1 MAEGNIV
8 LLESGSVGGV
18 VVVLAVV
25 GPVEP
30 VCAAALL
37 AKYAVVLVVILG

>member
-1 MAEGNIV
+1 MAEGNVV
-8 LLESGSVGGV
+8 LLESGSVGV
-18 VVVLAVV
+18 VVVLAAV